1 MCPDISMCANALCP
15 SKEYCY
21 RFTAKP
27 NPMRQSYVGFTL
39 EDDETSCSHFWS
51 NGINSNKCKL
61 NGVKRE
67 GEGCNLNYCTYPKC
81 VQSDYCLKCHQTDG
95 IHKMGCETRKI
106 TIILSIAF
114 LLLTSCGSR
123 NVNKE
128 LTKTDSIAKT
138 VAVVRTDSVS
148 KDSTSIKFDVETEE
162 IVIEAVDSTQPIEII
177 NNEGKVTKYKNA
189 RISKK
194 KRKDNTIV
202 VNEKIVSKIV
212 VDSLTNEIEVQKV
225 QSAKIV
231 YKEQFNYS
239 TLILSFWWLYLIIA
253 VVVFLIYRYR
263 KL

>member
-1 MCPDISMCANALCP
+1 MADISKCNDQHCP

-21 RFTAKP
+21 RFTAP
-27 NPMRQSYVGFTL
+27 TSEFRQAWGNFNR
-39 EDDETSCSHFWS
+39 EDDAYNCIMFWP
-51 NGINSNKCKL
+51 NNKCKYCNQE
-61 NGVKRE
+61 NGV
-67 GEGCNLNYCTYPKC
+67 
-81 VQSDYCLKCHQTDG
+81 
-95 IHKMGCETRKI
+95 HKMGCQTRKI
-106 TIILSIAF
+106 TIILIAF

-128 LTKTDSIAKT
+128 VTKTDSIAKT
-138 VAVVRTDSVS
+138 IAVVKTDSIS

-177 NNEGKVTKYKNA
+177 NNEGQITKYKNA

-231 YKEQFNYS
+231 YKEQFNWG
-239 TLILSFWWLYLIIA
+239 TFFLSFWWLYLILL
-253 VVVFLIYRYR
+253 VVGYLIYRY
-263 KL
+263 KKGSLNFPLL